1 MERSF
6 TIPEIITE
14 KNLPEITE
22 LFKDAIAEG
31 ETTKSPNVCIRYS
44 TGDSQFYTAQLGEFF
59 FYNGKMYVFDTKP
72 QWAYLHEPDVVKA
85 YFGKELKERGFA
97 HKVAYCGIKTPF
109 KDREGR
115 AIFTGD
121 ICYIGKRLNWKD
133 LSNFHVVTSNVYEGY
148 GFAMDNCMLR
158 LEDLHQ
164 APRRVG
170 TIFYKLSFDEMKDTW
185 YARSDISNMYG
196 TNPDIN
202 QHLMMGKM
210 TPNFEQDDF
219 VYFVLSSFGKT
230 DWKYTFKRET
240 SYPVFPRPTKRVAPD
255 NIQSLKK
262 NEIFVFGSNKQGH
275 HAGGA
280 ARFAAE
286 RFGAEWGVG
295 EGLTGQC
302 YALPTMEGKDSFRQ
316 AVKIFFDF
324 ADQHPELKFLVT
336 AVGCGIAGYTVE
348 QVSVW
353 FSRAIVSPNVYLPAS
368 FWKAIKD
375 RHPHNYGL

>member
-22 LFKDAIAEG
+22 IFKDAIAEG

-133 LSNFHVVTSNVYEGY
+133 LSS
-148 GFAMDNCMLR
+148 
-158 LEDLHQ
+158 
-164 APRRVG
+164 
-170 TIFYKLSFDEMKDTW
+170 
-185 YARSDISNMYG
+185 RS
-196 TNPDIN
+196 
-202 QHLMMGKM
+202 QL
-210 TPNFEQDDF
+210 
-219 VYFVLSSFGKT
+219 
-230 DWKYTFKRET
+230 
-240 SYPVFPRPTKRVAPD
+240 
-255 NIQSLKK
+255 
-262 NEIFVFGSNKQGH
+262 
-275 HAGGA
+275 
-280 ARFAAE
+280 
-286 RFGAEWGVG
+286 
-295 EGLTGQC
+295 
-302 YALPTMEGKDSFRQ
+302 
-316 AVKIFFDF
+316 
-324 ADQHPELKFLVT
+324 
-336 AVGCGIAGYTVE
+336 
-348 QVSVW
+348 VSVYHEGHW
-353 FSRAIVSPNVYLPAS
+353 QCIYGYL
-368 FWKAIKD
+368 
-375 RHPHNYGL
+375 

>member
-31 ETTKSPNVCIRYS
+31 KTTKSPNVCIRYS

-133 LSNFHVVTSNVYEGY
+133 LSNFHVVTSNV
-148 GFAMDNCMLR
+148 
-158 LEDLHQ
+158 
-164 APRRVG
+164 
-170 TIFYKLSFDEMKDTW
+170 
-185 YARSDISNMYG
+185 
-196 TNPDIN
+196 N

-316 AVKIFFDF
+316 AVKTFFDF

-375 RHPHNYGL
+375 RHPHNYRL